1 MQNFGVGMIGEV
13 VYGLWKMC
21 DIGYDN
27 GYVGVWYYLLNRT
40 ADVEKVFL
48 PTKYILNS
56 QYSVE
61 NTNTILY
68 YHSTT
73 RIIHLFM
80 ILSNKKYND
89 VQIGT

>member
-1 MQNFGVGMIGEV
+1 
-13 VYGLWKMC
+13 MC

-27 GYVGVWYYLLNRT
+27 GYVGVWYYILNRT

-61 NTNTILY
+61 NTNTIDY
-68 YHSTT
+68 VCNAAFYDQ
-73 RIIHLFM
+73 R
-80 ILSNKKYND
+80 SNRK
-89 VQIGT
+89 

>member
-1 MQNFGVGMIGEV
+1 MQNFGVGMIGKV
-13 VYGLWKMC
+13 VYRLRKMC

-27 GYVGVWYYLLNRT
+27 GYVGVWYYILNRT

-61 NTNTILY
+61 NTNTILPLDHSY
-68 YHSTT
+68 YTPFYDLIKHKIQRCMYKMT
-73 RIIHLFM
+73 
-80 ILSNKKYND
+80 
-89 VQIGT
+89 V

>member
-1 MQNFGVGMIGEV
+1 
-13 VYGLWKMC
+13 MC

-27 GYVGVWYYLLNRT
+27 GYVGVWYYTLNRT

-61 NTNTILY
+61 NTNTKY
-68 YHSTT
+68 TTT

-80 ILSNKKYND
+80 ILSNKKYNEL
-89 VQIGT
+89 QIGT

>member
-1 MQNFGVGMIGEV
+1 
-13 VYGLWKMC
+13 MC

-27 GYVGVWYYLLNRT
+27 GYVGVWYYILNRT

-61 NTNTILY
+61 NTNTIPPLD
-68 YHSTT
+68 HS
-73 RIIHLFM
+73 
-80 ILSNKKYND
+80 
-89 VQIGT
+89 

>member
-1 MQNFGVGMIGEV
+1 
-13 VYGLWKMC
+13 MC

-27 GYVGVWYYLLNRT
+27 GYVGVWYYILNRT

-61 NTNTILY
+61 DTNTTYIVNVY
-68 YHSTT
+68 CTK
-73 RIIHLFM
+73 HLFM
-80 ILSNKKYND
+80 ILSNTKYND
-89 VQIGT
+89 VQIGSLDIDNNMS

>member
-1 MQNFGVGMIGEV
+1 MQNFGVGMIGKV
-13 VYGLWKMC
+13 VYGLRKMC

-27 GYVGVWYYLLNRT
+27 GYVGVWYYILNRT

-61 NTNTILY
+61 NTNTIPPLPPDHSY
-68 YHSTT
+68 YTPFYDLIKQKIQRCT
-73 RIIHLFM
+73 
-80 ILSNKKYND
+80 N
-89 VQIGT
+89 

>member
-1 MQNFGVGMIGEV
+1 MQNFGVGMIGKD
-13 VYGLWKMC
+13 VYGVRKML

-27 GYVGVWYYLLNRT
+27 GYVGVWYYIPNRT

-61 NTNTILY
+61 NTNTSILPPDHSY
-68 YHSTT
+68 YTPF
-73 RIIHLFM
+73 L
-80 ILSNKKYND
+80 
-89 VQIGT
+89 

>member
-1 MQNFGVGMIGEV
+1 MDCRKCV
-13 VYGLWKMC
+13 

-27 GYVGVWYYLLNRT
+27 GYVGVWYYTLNRT

-61 NTNTILY
+61 NTNTIPPLPPDHSY
-68 YHSTT
+68 YTPFYDLIKQKIQRCT
-73 RIIHLFM
+73 
-80 ILSNKKYND
+80 N
-89 VQIGT
+89 

>member
-1 MQNFGVGMIGEV
+1 
-13 VYGLWKMC
+13 MC

-27 GYVGVWYYLLNRT
+27 GYVGVWYYGLNRT

-61 NTNTILY
+61 NTNTIPPLD
-68 YHSTT
+68 HS
-73 RIIHLFM
+73 
-80 ILSNKKYND
+80 
-89 VQIGT
+89 